1 MEEKELN
8 NKHEEE
14 MGLPEDGSQPDFE
27 AVDKKIDDDFNKADE
42 EIDEGFA
49 RADKMG
55 ESFEEEFDQ
64 FGKDMSD
71 EFDQFGEDLED
82 RFDAVGEKIE
92 KKMEAFGDEM
102 EKVGKRI
109 GTAFEEA
116 FGDVDEDGDNVHLH
130 VDNAR
135 KPVHKQVRTGGQ
147 TVFWGLAMIA
157 VGAAVIL
164 SQLGILSA
172 GFNWWAIFILVP
184 GLGFLSGALDM
195 LITNRRFSS
204 GVRSMLGSGILVL
217 TVGGMFL
224 FALNWGEYWPLIL
237 LAVGFSM
244 FLNGLVGKKDFKSVV
259 SRWFNRYGLWTGLCV
274 MGLGAA
280 FLLRTL
286 GVFSISDWY
295 REWAQSFTSV
305 TDGWWGLFLLL
316 PGIGGLLHALII
328 ILASKRFP
336 FAAILLAV
344 SGIGCLAVGVV
355 AAMGY
360 KWQLITPLVVIG
372 AGLIIV
378 LGELLHQIVKE
389 GKVTTG
395 AGKGNVES
403 RVIKD

>member
-1 MEEKELN
+1 MEEKDLN
-8 NKHEEE
+8 NRNEEE
-14 MGLPEDGSQPDFE
+14 MDLPEDGSQPDFE
-27 AVDKKIDDDFNKADE
+27 AVDKKIDDDFKKVDE

-55 ESFEEEFDQ
+55 ESMEEEFDQ
-64 FGKDMSD
+64 LGKDMSD
-71 EFDQFGEDLED
+71 EFDHLGEDLED

-102 EKVGKRI
+102 EKVGQRI
-109 GTAFEEA
+109 GSAFEEA
-116 FGDVDEDGDNVHLH
+116 FGDVDEDGDNVDIH
-130 VDNAR
+130 VDNSS
-135 KPVHKQVRTGGQ
+135 KPVHKHGRAGGQ

-164 SQLGILSA
+164 SQLGILST

-195 LITNRRFSS
+195 LISNRRISS
-204 GVRSMLGSGILVL
+204 GVRSMFGTGILVL

-224 FALNWGEYWPLIL
+224 FALDWSDYWPLIL
-237 LAVGFSM
+237 IAVGFSM
-244 FLNGLVGKKDFKSVV
+244 FLNGFVGKKDFKSVV
-259 SRWFNRYGLWTGLCV
+259 GRWFNRYGLWTGLSV

-286 GVFSISDWY
+286 GIFSMSDWY
-295 REWAQSFTSV
+295 REWAQSFTTV

-328 ILASKRFP
+328 ILGSKRFP
-336 FAAILLAV
+336 FAAIMLAV
-344 SGIGCLAVGVV
+344 SGIGCLAVAVV
-355 AAMGY
+355 AAMGL

-372 AGLIIV
+372 AGFIIV

-389 GKVTTG
+389 GRVTTG
-395 AGKGNVES
+395 AGKGNVDS
-403 RVIKD
+403 RIVED